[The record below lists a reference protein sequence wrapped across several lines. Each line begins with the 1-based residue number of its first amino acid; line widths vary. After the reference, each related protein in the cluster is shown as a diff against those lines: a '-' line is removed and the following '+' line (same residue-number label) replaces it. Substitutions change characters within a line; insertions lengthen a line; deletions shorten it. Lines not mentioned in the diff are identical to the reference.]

1 MLATRGVRALT
12 PRDGTSC
19 RSRPPA
25 RSARTAGFA
34 GTQVTPLVKTKGG
47 HITGCSR
54 RARDVRVRASA
65 DLVQHAASTAEVII
79 PTVVLHVADLAQGFE
94 GMVDGDLT
102 TTTTTTATAFTALS
116 PRLDSTQEGFS
127 IFRGIV
133 RGAQNAMGLAKDGV
147 DMSVLPTGGIVETLI
162 EPGKVFGDAVQGT
175 RMEAATGAGISD
187 SDWTKVVDAVDVDI
201 ALLLLSVVTVT
212 PLCRALN
219 VSPVLGFL
227 GTGLLLNQEGLFSEN
242 REVDQFCELGIQ
254 FLLFEMGLELSVSRL
269 KALGKYAFGLG
280 LNQVIFGN
288 ILFAAALLPPG
299 HALGTAV
306 LEKVQSGIGVDGLL
320 QITTPLEAVVV
331 GFGLTLSSSA
341 LGLQL
346 MSDRGMMTTKL
357 GTASLGVLLFQDL
370 AVVPFIIL
378 LPILQKLQSGDLG
391 ADGGLDYGIMAAT
404 TATSFLD
411 LGVLSY
417 LGFFAAKSMYGLV
430 KKLDCGTD
438 VFVALSLL
446 VLFGFSNATAAI
458 GFSDSLGAFLAGLV
472 LAGTPYAHD
481 IIAELRAFKGLFL
494 SLFFVTIGTTI
505 DLPLAIDLFPI
516 VAVMTAGLMAGK
528 IGVVTALGPITGLTW
543 RESLVAG
550 AFLAQG
556 GEFAFVIF
564 GQATSGSS
572 GSLFPQNLDELL
584 VVVVISS
591 MALTPVAVDLAL
603 KIAGPSLDLSNCE
616 DEPKDQLLTTIDEA
630 DGFGG
635 SADFFDMS
643 GSGSGSGSQDWVKL
657 SDLSDDLREK
667 GGASVV
673 KDSASE
679 NKCGEWASDAEEQ
692 EACDVAFDIQTTRR
706 SVDESDMVVRRS
718 VDES

>member
-1 MLATRGVRALT
+1 MV
-12 PRDGTSC
+12 
-19 RSRPPA
+19 
-25 RSARTAGFA
+25 
-34 GTQVTPLVKTKGG
+34 
-47 HITGCSR
+47 
-54 RARDVRVRASA
+54 VRASA
-65 DLVQHAASTAEVII
+65 DLAAVPAALPIVVQVRHFADVAEGYEGVLDAPDVSVSTA
-79 PTVVLHVADLAQGFE
+79 A
-94 GMVDGDLT
+94 
-102 TTTTTTATAFTALS
+102 AFSALS
-116 PRLDSTQEGFS
+116 PRLDASQEGFS
-127 IFRGIV
+127 LFRGVV
-133 RGAQNAMGLAKDGV
+133 RGAQSAMGLVADGTQPEK
-147 DMSVLPTGGIVETLI
+147 LPTGGVVESLL
-162 EPGKVFGDAVQGT
+162 EPGKVLGDAVKKT
-175 RMEAATGAGISD
+175 RGEAALGSAID
-187 SDWTKVVDAVDVDI
+187 DAEWTKVVDSVDVDLG
-201 ALLLLSVVTVT
+201 LLLLAVVTVT
-212 PLCRALN
+212 PLCRFLN

-227 GTGLLLNQEGLFSEN
+227 GVGLLLSQEGVFSEN

-280 LNQVIFGN
+280 LNQVVFGN
-288 ILFAAALLPPG
+288 ALFAAALLPAG
-299 HALGTAV
+299 NALGTAV
-306 LEKVQSGIGVDGLL
+306 LEKVQSGIGVDELL
-320 QITTPLEAVVV
+320 QIKSPLEAVII
-331 GFGLTLSSSA
+331 GFGMTLSSSA

-346 MSDRGMMTTKL
+346 MSDRGVMTSKV

-378 LPILQKLQSGDLG
+378 LPILQKLQGGELG

-417 LGFFAAKSMYGLV
+417 LGFFLAEKMYGLI

-505 DLPLAIDLFPI
+505 DLPLALDLFPI

-528 IGVVTALGPITGLTW
+528 IGVITALGPVTGLTW

-550 AFLAQG
+550 AFLSQG

-564 GQATSGSS
+564 GQATSGGA

-584 VVVVISS
+584 VVVVIAS
-591 MALTPVAVDLAL
+591 MALTPLAVDLAL
-603 KIAGPSLDLSNCE
+603 KIAGPSLDLSSLSDAPE
-616 DEPKDQLLTTIDEA
+616 DQMLTTVDE
-630 DGFGG
+630 G
-635 SADFFDMS
+635 DFFDS
-643 GSGSGSGSQDWVKL
+643 GSWDVSSADSGDFVNL
-657 SDLSDDLREK
+657 ADLTADLRVADGKADVARGET
-667 GGASVV
+667 S
-673 KDSASE
+673 DSCDWAGDIE
-679 NKCGEWASDAEEQ
+679 EAEACEVASDIDAQ
-692 EACDVAFDIQTTRR
+692 RR
-706 SVDESDMVVRRS
+706 SAGVSRSGKNADVVPGGIE
-718 VDES
+718 VK